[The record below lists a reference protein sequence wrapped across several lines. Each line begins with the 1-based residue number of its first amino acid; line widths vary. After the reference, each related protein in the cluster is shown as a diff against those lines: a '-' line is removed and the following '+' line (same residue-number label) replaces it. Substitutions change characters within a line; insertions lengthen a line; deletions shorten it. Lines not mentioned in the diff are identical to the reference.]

1 LSRSGGQVETLE
13 DIAKDVWR
21 DVGLFA
27 IRFSGDLAKTAMI
40 LVALVFFG
48 WLIHLSRLLGLA
60 DKYADALELLHFCAY
75 YAAFLIVCLDFV
87 FKLAVSVFRKDHS

>member
-1 LSRSGGQVETLE
+1 LSRSGGQVETLG
-13 DIAKDVWR
+13 DTAKDVWHA
-21 DVGLFA
+21 VGLFA
-27 IRFSGDLAKTAMI
+27 LRFSEDVAKSAMI

-75 YAAFLIVCLDFV
+75 YAAFLIICLDFV
-87 FKLAVSVFRKDHS
+87 FKLAISVFRKDH